1 MVSVTSPWYR
11 IRFAVERANLS
22 FQIEELMTSPAT
34 ITQLLVKWRNG
45 DKAAHDE
52 ALRRLEAIGPQKS
65 RFVESRYFGVLF

>member
-1 MVSVTSPWYR
+1 
-11 IRFAVERANLS
+11 
-22 FQIEELMTSPAT
+22 MTSPAT